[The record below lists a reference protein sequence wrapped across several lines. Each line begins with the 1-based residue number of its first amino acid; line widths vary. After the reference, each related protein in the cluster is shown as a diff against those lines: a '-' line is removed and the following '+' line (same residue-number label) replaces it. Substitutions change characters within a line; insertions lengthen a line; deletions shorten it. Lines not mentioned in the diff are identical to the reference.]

1 MDNFRIVEPY
11 PENIYAV
18 EFTSAQVTC
27 IAFDSTG
34 LKTPERIQFMRKD
47 KLGRYTNVTTNNNT
61 YFTSEAIEVEQG
73 EALVIWPKRQC
84 S

>member
-11 PENIYAV
+11 PENIYAL

-34 LKTPERIQFMRKD
+34 LKKPGRIQFVRKD
-47 KLGRYTNVTTNNNT
+47 NFARYTNITTNNNT
-61 YFTSEAIEVEQG
+61 YFTSEAIEIDQG
-73 EALVIWPKRQC
+73 RLKHKIKTG
-84 S
+84 

>member
-11 PENIYAV
+11 PENISAI

-47 KLGRYTNVTTNNNT
+47 KFGRYTNVTTNNNT

-73 EALVIWPKRQC
+73 RFKHKITTG
-84 S
+84 